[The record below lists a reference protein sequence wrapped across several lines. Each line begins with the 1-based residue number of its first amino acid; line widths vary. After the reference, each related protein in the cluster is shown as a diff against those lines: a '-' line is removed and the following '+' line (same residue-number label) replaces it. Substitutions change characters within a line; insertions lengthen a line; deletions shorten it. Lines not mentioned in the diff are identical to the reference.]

1 MNDVEQLIIDKLT
14 GQIGEE
20 DDQRLSA
27 LIARHQ
33 EVEQLWQQMQQV
45 YAMRK
50 AVSFDKFNV
59 DNAWQAIQKRVNIPE
74 PVAEPV
80 TDTVAIPVRRTQ
92 PVWLRY
98 SVAAAIIGII
108 IVSVFFIANV
118 NRSQSVAGKSIQIKL
133 ANGNIVHTSAQ
144 DSLGGWMQR
153 ARNANVDPGAWNT
166 LMVPAGKSYA
176 FQLADGSRVWLN
188 AVSELRLPLLFT
200 RRERLV
206 DLKGEAYFKVAH
218 NASQPFTVLVNG
230 LTVKALGTAFNI
242 RSYNKE
248 HTYISLLNGSIS
260 VENASGDRI
269 ILSPGE
275 AVVVADRNGELQK
288 ASFDEATVLGWM
300 QGMYYFS
307 NEPLQHI
314 AVVAERWFDID
325 VQLKD
330 PSLAGLHF
338 SGAMDRNKP
347 VNTFFNMLA
356 SSGDIRYE
364 IADGKVAIFRK

>member
-59 DNAWQAIQKRVNIPE
+59 DNAWQAIQQRVNLPE
-74 PVAEPV
+74 VAAEPV
-80 TDTVAIPVRRTQ
+80 TDTVAIPVRRPQ
-92 PVWLRY
+92 PLWLRY
-98 SVAAAIIGII
+98 SVAAVIAGII
-108 IVSVFFIANV
+108 IVSLYFIASLD
-118 NRSQSVAGKSIQIKL
+118 RSQGMAGKNIQIKL
-133 ANGNIVHTSAQ
+133 ANGNIVHTHAQ
-144 DSLGGWMQR
+144 DSLSRWMQQ
-153 ARNANVDPGAWNT
+153 ARNANIDPGAWNLLT
-166 LMVPAGKSYA
+166 VPAGKSYA
-176 FQLADGSRVWLN
+176 FQLADGSKVWLN
-188 AVSELRLPLLFT
+188 AVSELRFPLLFT
-200 RRERLV
+200 RAERLV
-206 DLKGEAYFKVAH
+206 ELKGEAYFKVAH
-218 NASQPFTVLVNG
+218 NASQPFTVQVNG

-248 HTYISLLNGSIS
+248 YTAISLVTGSVA
-260 VENASGDRI
+260 VENASGERI

-275 AVVVADRNGELQK
+275 GVVVEDRNGQLQK
-288 ASFDEATVLGWM
+288 ISFDEATVLGWM
-300 QGMYYFS
+300 QGLYYFN
-307 NEPLQHI
+307 NEKLQQI
-314 AVVAERWFDID
+314 AAVAERWFDID
-325 VQLKD
+325 VQLDD

-347 VNTFFNMLA
+347 VNAFFSMLA

-364 IADGKVAIFRK
+364 LADGRVIISRK

>member
-20 DDQRLSA
+20 DDQRLVE

-59 DNAWQAIQKRVNIPE
+59 DDAWQALQQKVNIPE

-98 SVAAAIIGII
+98 SVAAAVIGII
-108 IVSVFFIANV
+108 IVSVYFIANL
-118 NRSQSVAGKSIQIKL
+118 NSPQAAAGKSIQIKL

-144 DSLGGWMQR
+144 DSLGGWLQQVR
-153 ARNANVDPGAWNT
+153 KANIDPGAWNT
-166 LMVPAGKSYA
+166 LTVPAGKSYA
-176 FQLADGSRVWLN
+176 FQMADGSRVWLN
-188 AVSELRLPLLFT
+188 AASEFRFPLLFT
-200 RRERLV
+200 QPERQV
-206 DLKGEAYFKVAH
+206 QLKGEAYFKVAH
-218 NASQPFTVLVNG
+218 NASQPFTVQVNG
-230 LTVKALGTAFNI
+230 LTVKALGTEFNI

-248 HTYISLLNGSIS
+248 YTSISLVNGSVA
-260 VENASGDRI
+260 VENALGERI

-275 AVVVADRNGELQK
+275 ALVVADRNGQLHK
-288 ASFDEATVLGWM
+288 KPFDEVTVLGWL

-307 NEPLQHI
+307 DEQLQHI

-325 VQLKD
+325 VQLND
-330 PSLAGLHF
+330 PSLANLHF

-347 VNTFFNMLA
+347 VSTFLNMLA

-364 IADGKVAIFRK
+364 LTDGKVIISRK